1 VSSTPRVS
9 SGEPGKPADFY
20 TVFSHQPEFAARFAA
35 TYASFWQSEVLSQRI
50 KEVVR
55 LRNARI
61 TDCGL

>member
-1 VSSTPRVS
+1 MSTHPRVP
-9 SGEPGKPADFY
+9 SGVPGQPADFY
-20 TVFSHQPEFAARFAA
+20 SVFQHRPEFAARFAA
-35 TYASFWQSEVLSQRI
+35 LYAEFWQSEVVSQRI

>member
-1 VSSTPRVS
+1 MSSLPRVS
-9 SGEPGKPADFY
+9 SGVPGKPADFY
-20 TVFSHQPEFAARFAA
+20 SVFQHQPEFAARFGAL
-35 TYASFWQSEVLSQRI
+35 YAEFWQSEVVSQRI

>member
-1 VSSTPRVS
+1 MSSTPRVS

-20 TVFSHQPEFAARFAA
+20 SVIAHNPAFAERFAA
-35 TYASFWQSEVLSQRI
+35 TYASFGQSEVLSQRV

>member
-1 VSSTPRVS
+1 MSTSARVPS
-9 SGEPGKPADFY
+9 AVPGQPADFY
-20 TVFSHQPEFAARFAA
+20 SVFQHAPDFAA
-35 TYASFWQSEVLSQRI
+35 TFGALYAEFWQSEIVSQRI

>member
-1 VSSTPRVS
+1 MSSRPRVP
-9 SGEPGKPADFY
+9 SGVPGQPADF
-20 TVFSHQPEFAARFAA
+20 TSVFQHQPEFAARFGAL
-35 TYASFWQSEVLSQRI
+35 YAEFWQSEVVSQRI

>member
-1 VSSTPRVS
+1 MSTRPRVS

-20 TVFSHQPEFAARFAA
+20 TVFSHQPAFAARFAA
-35 TYASFWQSEVLSQRI
+35 TYASFWQSDVLSQRI

>member
-1 VSSTPRVS
+1 MSSLPRVP
-9 SGEPGKPADFY
+9 SGVPGQPADFY
-20 TVFSHQPEFAARFAA
+20 SVFQHQPAFAA
-35 TYASFWQSEVLSQRI
+35 TFGALYAEFWQSKVVSQRV